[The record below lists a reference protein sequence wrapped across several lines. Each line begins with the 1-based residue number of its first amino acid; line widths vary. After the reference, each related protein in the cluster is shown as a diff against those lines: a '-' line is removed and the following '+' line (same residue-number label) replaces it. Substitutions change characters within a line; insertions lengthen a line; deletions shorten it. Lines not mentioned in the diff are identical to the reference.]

1 MSSFSAGQTYYHCS
15 QRRSTNPDDPQAI
28 PVSQSEPSWHLSVA
42 VEARGLIPEHVKPTP
57 AGSGPLDEVR
67 ILAII
72 TTDAN
77 DLVAEIHDRMPLIS
91 CAHRLCPLAQ
101 WRARPA
107 RLNATVPCRAHADVA
122 NLHAHQQPELVPS
135 AVLPHADQLPASMI
149 GPCPSATSPLWS
161 VEELD
166 VGRQRLSDRMA

>member
-77 DLVAEIHDRMPLIS
+77 DLVAEIHDRMPLILAPTDYVRWLSGEPDPRDLMRPFPAEPMRMWPISTRINNQNS
-91 CAHRLCPLAQ
+91 CLVPCCPTPTSCPL
-101 WRARPA
+101 
-107 RLNATVPCRAHADVA
+107 L
-122 NLHAHQQPELVPS
+122 
-135 AVLPHADQLPASMI
+135 
-149 GPCPSATSPLWS
+149 
-161 VEELD
+161 
-166 VGRQRLSDRMA
+166 